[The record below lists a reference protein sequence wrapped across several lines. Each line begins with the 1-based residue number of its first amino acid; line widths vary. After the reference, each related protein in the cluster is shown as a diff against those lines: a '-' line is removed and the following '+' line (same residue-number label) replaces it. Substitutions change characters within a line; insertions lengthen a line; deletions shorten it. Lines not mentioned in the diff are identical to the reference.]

1 MLFLSYFPFY
11 SLLVIIGVLYFFF
24 VNLILMHLPF
34 ILCIIHQFHTY
45 LWHSYYV
52 PGTVLGIDE
61 TVQETAN
68 TYCKN

>member
-1 MLFLSYFPFY
+1 ML
-11 SLLVIIGVLYFFF
+11 
-24 VNLILMHLPF
+24 LPF
-34 ILCIIHQFHTY
+34 ILFIIHQFHTY

-61 TVQETAN
+61 TVQEAEN